1 MAGPRSQA
9 ARRRLGSPLTGY
21 QKTMPRT
28 GNEVLD
34 ILIQVAGIAIIAAI
48 LTWILSA
55 LGAPGI
61 ISTIIWIL
69 AVVAIAYVVIQLMQG
84 RGSGGT
90 PGRRAP

>member
-1 MAGPRSQA
+1 M
-9 ARRRLGSPLTGY
+9 
-21 QKTMPRT
+21 RT

-34 ILIQVAGIAIIAAI
+34 IIIQVAGIAILAAI

-55 LGAPGI
+55 LGAPGV

-69 AVVAIAYVVIQLMQG
+69 ALLAIAYVVIQMLKG
-84 RGSGGT
+84 RGTDGT